1 VLNTDAEF
9 KGIVHGRTIELE
21 REPGIPDGQ
30 EVTVRVQPSAPAQET
45 PGRLPPGEGIRRSS
59 GAWAEDAEE
68 LDQYMESVYER
79 RRARQRRPIE
89 P

>member
-1 VLNTDAEF
+1 MLNDAMVF

-21 REPGIPDGQ
+21 REPGIADGQ
-30 EVTVRVQPSAPAQET
+30 EVTVTVQLAAFANEA

-59 GAWAEDAEE
+59 GAWADDAEE
-68 LDQYMESVYER
+68 LDRFIESVHER
-79 RRARQRRPIE
+79 RRAIQRRPIE